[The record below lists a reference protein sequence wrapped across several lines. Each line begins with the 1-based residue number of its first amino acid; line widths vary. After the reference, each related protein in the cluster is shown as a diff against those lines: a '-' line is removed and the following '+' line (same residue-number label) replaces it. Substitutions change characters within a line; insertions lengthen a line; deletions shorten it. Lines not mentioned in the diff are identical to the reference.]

1 MIAAVKYIYFS
12 LSMMASLSMLRAVR
26 MYSANTALV
35 DIMLFTTIP
44 MQQNL
49 GSLRDFYW
57 FIVCICMS
65 VGKQMFWGTS
75 DARGQLG
82 GICSLLPCFEV
93 AFFWLFLMLHLVHK
107 LPGPSVSILL

>member
-1 MIAAVKYIYFS
+1 MIAEVKYMYFS
-12 LSMMASLSMLRAVR
+12 LSMMASLSVLRAVR
-26 MYSANTALV
+26 MYSPNTALV

-44 MQQNL
+44 MQQNI

-75 DARGQLG
+75 DARGQFG
-82 GICSLLPCFEV
+82 GHLFPPTLL
-93 AFFWLFLMLHLVHK
+93 
-107 LPGPSVSILL
+107 